1 MSRSIIG
8 QPLSLPTEQEDQIL
22 YLVFYFIK
30 AYLAIL
36 RTNFA
41 TPNNNFRIIESD
53 DISSRI
59 F

>member
-1 MSRSIIG
+1 MDRSIIG
-8 QPLSLPTEQEDQIL
+8 QPLPLRKEQENQVL
-22 YLVFYFIK
+22 YLVFYFIQ

-41 TPNNNFRIIESD
+41 MPNINFRIIESD
-53 DISSRI
+53 DISPRI